1 MTDLEREL
9 LRAFEQLQSDYSK
22 QLQEWE
28 SAYASLQEMFEVTRQ
43 DNRALGEQVKHLG
56 EQVLSLSRAKS
67 ERTERLAK
75 QVTALSEQVE
85 GLNESVRRW
94 TPEAKRR

>member
-1 MTDLEREL
+1 M
-9 LRAFEQLQSDYSK
+9 QSDYRK
-22 QLQEWE
+22 PLQEGE
-28 SAYASLQEMFEVTRQ
+28 RAYASLQNMFEVTRQ
-43 DNRALGEQVKHLG
+43 ENRALGEQVKHLG

-85 GLNESVRRW
+85 GLSKSVRRW